1 VKINNYNFLDVGD
14 LTAVFGRHLPAVLRC
29 LSTRL
34 SVNLRPR
41 KIWRAFPHRRF
52 KQNHHSSNFIPTSKN
67 GGAHYPPEN
76 RGLPP
81 KGKQVENGSHCLFNF
96 LLPHCKMYIFQSL
109 CPRLSSLH
117 SSFFTLPS
125 TPPRPT
131 HSFTTPLHYSFI
143 THSTEPLI
151 FLLLPSIIR
160 FSLFAL
166 NSLDH
171 SPALMSSIRLRI
183 AELVQHRSSCV
194 REIRRLYGTAKAAK
208 YSGGNPLLEI
218 SSKVLF

>member
-1 VKINNYNFLDVGD
+1 MAEPVTPLK
-14 LTAVFGRHLPAVLRC
+14 TAGSLPRE
-29 LSTRL
+29 S
-34 SVNLRPR
+34 
-41 KIWRAFPHRRF
+41 F
-52 KQNHHSSNFIPTSKN
+52 
-67 GGAHYPPEN
+67 
-76 RGLPP
+76 
-81 KGKQVENGSHCLFNF
+81 QVENGSHSLFNF
-96 LLPHCKMYIFQSL
+96 LLPHCKMYIFPPL

-131 HSFTTPLHYSFI
+131 HSFITPLHYSFI
-143 THSTEPLI
+143 THSTEPLF
-151 FLLLPSIIR
+151 FLLLPSIIL

-171 SPALMSSIRLRI
+171 SPALMSSISLRL

-194 REIRRLYGTAKAAK
+194 RGIRRLYGTAKAAR

-218 SSKVLF
+218 SSRVLF